1 MRLRIDRVRRRK
13 RSRIRIPRGREVPS
27 SRRIFLGKKSGSIPV
42 DRGRGNVA
50 SVRFARRMAKGRRM
64 KGGGWTNGWTSFT
77 HRRRAYLANDE
88 RRGWRYKG
96 GSSLFVAANS
106 IQTASLNL
114 YPRLCS
120 QSFLRFSKPIFLL
133 RERKEFLILS
143 PISFDPIIARLFP
156 NVFRVL
162 NNSSSS
168 PIVKLECN
176 SAVNQN

>member
-1 MRLRIDRVRRRK
+1 MNRSIHVALCVYASIVFGEGNDREFVF
-13 RSRIRIPRGREVPS
+13 RGREVPS

-114 YPRLCS
+114 YSLLAILPSIFETDFSFAREKRIFNSLS
-120 QSFLRFSKPIFLL
+120 NFLRSNNCPVISKRVSSFKQFFFFAN
-133 RERKEFLILS
+133 REIG
-143 PISFDPIIARLFP
+143 
-156 NVFRVL
+156 V
-162 NNSSSS
+162 
-168 PIVKLECN
+168 
-176 SAVNQN
+176 

>member
-106 IQTASLNL
+106 IQTGSLNL

>member
-1 MRLRIDRVRRRK
+1 MDKRVDQFHASSTSLSRERR
-13 RSRIRIPRGREVPS
+13 
-27 SRRIFLGKKSGSIPV
+27 
-42 DRGRGNVA
+42 A
-50 SVRFARRMAKGRRM
+50 TRMAVQRRL
-64 KGGGWTNGWTSFT
+64 F
-77 HRRRAYLANDE
+77 AVC
-88 RRGWRYKG
+88 RGKLD
-96 GSSLFVAANS
+96 SNCQFEF
-106 IQTASLNL
+106 I

-156 NVFRVL
+156 NRVSSL